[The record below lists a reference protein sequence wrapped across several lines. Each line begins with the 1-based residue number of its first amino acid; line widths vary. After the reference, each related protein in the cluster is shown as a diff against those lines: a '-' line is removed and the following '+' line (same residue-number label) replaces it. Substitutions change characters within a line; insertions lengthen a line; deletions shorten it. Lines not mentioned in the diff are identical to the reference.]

1 MITRRNLMVSF
12 GSAVI
17 GASGARAEQTG
28 KTWRIG
34 VIAPGPPNQPPHTL
48 TARVWAALKAGLRD
62 LGYVEGK
69 NLTIFLR
76 WDEGRSATS
85 LTHAREL
92 VRLGIDVLVTGTT
105 SSTIAA
111 ASATRI
117 VPIVMAASGGGDP
130 VDLGFAKS
138 LARPGG
144 NITGLSLLTHALVA
158 KRLELIKEAVP
169 KASRVVLLTLPGARI
184 YAEENARAAQRL
196 GIQLETYRLKGSED
210 FESAFDAAAGAKSDA
225 IVMVNSAVFATLATS
240 LAQLALKHHLAT
252 VSGETGYARSGGL
265 MNYGPNIV
273 ESWRRAAGYV
283 DRILKG
289 AKPGE
294 LPIEQPTEFELS
306 VNLKTAKALG
316 LTIPVTILVRAN
328 TVIE

>member
-1 MITRRNLMVSF
+1 MITRRSLMVLF
-12 GSAVI
+12 GGAVI
-17 GASGARAEQTG
+17 GESRARAERIG

-34 VIAPGPPNQPPHTL
+34 VIAPGPPNQPPDTL
-48 TARVWAALKAGLRD
+48 TARVWAALKAGLHD
-62 LGYVEGK
+62 LGYVEGQ

-76 WDEGRSATS
+76 WDEGSSTTS
-85 LTHAREL
+85 LAHAREL

-105 SSTIAA
+105 SSTLAA
-111 ASATRI
+111 TAVTRV
-117 VPIVMAASGGGDP
+117 VPTVMAASGGGDP

-169 KASRVVLLTLPGARI
+169 DASRVVLLTLPGTRI
-184 YAEENARAAQRL
+184 YEEENSRAAQRL

-210 FESAFDAAAGAKSDA
+210 FEAAFDAAARAKSDA
-225 IVMVNSAVFATLATS
+225 VVMANSAVFATHATS
-240 LAQLALKHHLAT
+240 LARLALQHRLAT
-252 VSGETGYARSGGL
+252 VSGETGYARAGGL

-273 ESWRRAAGYV
+273 ASWRRAASYV
-283 DRILKG
+283 DKIFKG
-289 AKPGE
+289 AEPGE
-294 LPIEQPTEFELS
+294 LPIEQPAEFELV

-316 LTIPVTILVRAN
+316 LAIPVTILVRAGA
-328 TVIE
+328 VIE